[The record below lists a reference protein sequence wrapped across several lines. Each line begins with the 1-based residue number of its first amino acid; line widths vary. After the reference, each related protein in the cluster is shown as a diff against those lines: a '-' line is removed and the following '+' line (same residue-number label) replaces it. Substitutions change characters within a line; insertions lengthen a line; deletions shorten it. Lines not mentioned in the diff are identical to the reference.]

1 MLLLPC
7 PECCD
12 ERTFEQPL
20 DSIGECEDGH
30 GLDCPEWMCVDCG
43 YAMLLATYPE
53 IERPSR
59 VGILLSDRSAA

>member
-30 GLDCPEWMCVDCG
+30 GLDCPEWLCVECG

-53 IERPSR
+53 IEHPSPVR
-59 VGILLSDRSAA
+59 VLLSDRSAA